1 MRSYSLGVRLY
12 KRTPFWKVMLN
23 TVIQANTPLLAVLF
37 LAAGLIPA
45 FAQASRSPEDADY
58 EARRAWLIG
67 LYEAQPR
74 IRNNPK
80 YGLPDAYGRLVASGG
95 TDEEAKAYIAR
106 FPNSP
111 NAMFDYPWVAKSLY
125 GFRDHFSSEQI
136 EQIKA
141 NVLERD
147 DFLTHWT
154 ENHAIKRVTS
164 GYLFAQAFPDVT
176 WKWREG
182 DREIS
187 SQKLMD
193 IAKDQLRRRGQGFF
207 TKGNS
212 EQLSTTYAFLNT
224 TPLLALAAYAHDP
237 EVKTIAEALLYYHL
251 GTIATNNFDGHL
263 MPPLNRRAPQMRIGG
278 GAIHFPPAWLL
289 WGHGEVVPRDFLE
302 AGEPNAAIS
311 FAGSDWQVPEVF
323 KRIGEGA
330 GAPYDVRSWLPQ
342 FAYWGA
348 AEDWELLRF
357 MHRNED
363 YALGFPVGKR
373 FRPENHFNDFD
384 EVEVVWKSKN
394 KFRQLEVFHPYWRS
408 NQGSNYRRELT
419 SPFMQATGDR
429 NTILVMFNI
438 PDADPWPARGAD
450 HWLAERN
457 EQFDNLRKDT
467 IVRFPATVDEIV
479 EHRGGYF
486 IREGNVYIAVRP
498 MRDGHRLDRGPA
510 DWFHTIRTEASRAGY
525 VIEVGTSDQF
535 DSFQAFQRR
544 VLANPL
550 TVDWRRLEARYRN
563 SHGQTF
569 RMAMS
574 HQSYS
579 PNDEFYMF
587 VPRAEVGGTPVDTRN
602 WPVFESPVVSLIDR
616 ILTIEEGGDR
626 IIVDWQGEIPRISR

>member
-1 MRSYSLGVRLY
+1 MNLSTGGS
-12 KRTPFWKVMLN
+12 
-23 TVIQANTPLLAVLF
+23 IAV
-37 LAAGLIPA
+37 AVALIGFSSCPA
-45 FAQASRSPEDADY
+45 SAHPPTDGDY

-67 LYEAQPR
+67 LHEPPPE
-74 IRNNPK
+74 IRGHPK
-80 YGLPDAYGRLVASGG
+80 TGLPDAYGRLVASNGE
-95 TDEEAKAYIAR
+95 DREALAYIAGY
-106 FPNSP
+106 PDSP

-125 GFRDHFSSEQI
+125 GFRDHFSPEQI

-141 NVLERD
+141 NVMERD

-164 GYLFAQAFPDVT
+164 GYLFAQAFPDAT

-187 SQKLMD
+187 SEELMA
-193 IAKDQLRRRGQGFF
+193 IAKDQLRRRGRGFF
-207 TKGNS
+207 RSGST
-212 EQLSTTYAFLNT
+212 EQLSPTYAFLNA
-224 TPLLALAAYAHDP
+224 TPLLALADHAEDP
-237 EVKTIAEALLYYHL
+237 EVKAMAEALLLYHL
-251 GTIATNNFDGHL
+251 ATIATNNFDGHL
-263 MPPLNRRAPQMRIGG
+263 MPPLNRRAPQMRFEDPNKQHSRYT
-278 GAIHFPPAWLL
+278 AIHHPTAWLL
-289 WGHGEVVPRDFLE
+289 WGHGEVV
-302 AGEPNAAIS
+302 AGDYLKSIEPNAALA
-311 FAGSDWQVPEVF
+311 FAASRWQPPDVIA
-323 KRIGEGA
+323 RIAQGA
-330 GAPYDVRSWLPQ
+330 GAPYDVRGQLAQ
-342 FAYWGA
+342 FSQWGHRT
-348 AEDWELLRF
+348 DWELLRF

-438 PDADPWPARGAD
+438 PDADPWPTRGQD
-450 HWLAERN
+450 GWLSERN
-457 EQFDNLRKDT
+457 EHFDNLRKDT
-467 IVRFPATVDEIV
+467 VVRFPAKVDEIV

-510 DWFHTIRTEASRAGY
+510 DWFHSIRTEASRAGY
-525 VIEVGTSDQF
+525 VIEVGTADQF

-574 HQSYS
+574 HQNYS

-602 WPVFESPVVSLIDR
+602 WPVFDSPVVSLIDR

-626 IIVDWQGEIPRISR
+626 IIVDWQSEIPRISR